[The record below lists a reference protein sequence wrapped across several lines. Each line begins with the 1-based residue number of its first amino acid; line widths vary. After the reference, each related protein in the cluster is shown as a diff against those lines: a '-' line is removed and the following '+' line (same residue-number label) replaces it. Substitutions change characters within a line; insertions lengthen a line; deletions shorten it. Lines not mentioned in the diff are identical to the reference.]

1 MYSISVNQETLDYIE
16 LYIQACKELKELQNE
31 VALVQFNRKAFE
43 EEKVRQEL
51 KVVRQAFELEE
62 NRQALERE
70 REAFERE
77 RQDLERE
84 LAKYKG
90 IAGDCMT
97 ILTTIRSSTNSIRT
111 SLTKKNIS
119 TYVE

>member
-1 MYSISVNQETLDYIE
+1 MEDKYMFIMYSISVNQETLDYIE
-16 LYIQACKELKELQNE
+16 LYIQACKELNELRAE
-31 VALVQFNRKAFE
+31 VDLVQFNRKAFE

-51 KVVRQAFELEE
+51 KVLEE
-62 NRQALERE
+62 SRQALERE

-90 IAGDCMT
+90 IVGDCLKE
-97 ILTTIRSSTNSIRT
+97 IE
-111 SLTKKNIS
+111 
-119 TYVE
+119 TYLE